1 MNIAL
6 SMNDYNKMTV
16 GETVKKYSQQLFS
29 FIKGKTKTAEDA
41 EDILQEV
48 WYQLSRIANLEDLE
62 NVSAWLY
69 SVSRNK
75 ITDLYRK
82 KKTNNLED
90 YTYENEDGY
99 FEIKDI
105 LLLDESQ
112 SPELA
117 MFKDLFWK
125 ELMEALDELPE
136 NQRQVFV
143 QNEMEDKTLQQ
154 IADEQGDNIK
164 TIISRKGYATKHLRK
179 KLQPIYNDILNN

>member
-1 MNIAL
+1 MNVAIT
-6 SMNDYNKMTV
+6 MNEKNKMTV
-16 GETVKKYSQQLFS
+16 GETVKQYSRQLFS

-48 WYQLSRIANLEDLE
+48 WYQLSRLANLEELE

-82 KKTNNLED
+82 KKTDNLED
-90 YTYENEDGY
+90 YSYENDEGV

-112 SPELA
+112 SPEMA
-117 MFKDLFWK
+117 MFKNMFWQ

-136 NQRQVFV
+136 NQRKVFIE
-143 QNEMEDKTLQQ
+143 NEMEDKTLQE
-154 IADEQGDNIK
+154 IADEQGENIK

-179 KLQPIYNDILNN
+179 KLQLIYNDILK

>member
-6 SMNDYNKMTV
+6 SMNEYPKITV
-16 GETVKKYSQQLFS
+16 GQTVKKYSRQLFS
-29 FIKGKTKTAEDA
+29 FIRGKTKSIEDA

-48 WYQLSRIANLEDLE
+48 WYQLSRFANIDELE
-62 NVSAWLY
+62 NISAWLF
-69 SVSRNK
+69 SISRNK

-82 KKTNNLED
+82 KKTDYLED
-90 YTYENEDGY
+90 YSYEDEEGN

-117 MFKDLFWK
+117 MFKNLFWK
-125 ELMEALDELPE
+125 KLMEALDELPQ
-136 NQRQVFV
+136 NQKQVFID
-143 QNEMEDKTLQQ
+143 NEIEDKTLQQ
-154 IADEQGDNIK
+154 IADEQGENLK

-179 KLQPIYNDILNN
+179 KLQPLYNDILNN

>member
-1 MNIAL
+1 MNL
-6 SMNDYNKMTV
+6 TMSMTAYPKTTISD
-16 GETVKKYSQQLFS
+16 TVKKYSRQLFS
-29 FIKGKTKTAEDA
+29 FIKGKTKSLEDA

-48 WYQLSRIANLEDLE
+48 WYQLSRFANLSDLE

-82 KKTNNLED
+82 KKTANLED
-90 YTYENEDGY
+90 FSYENEEGI

-105 LLLDESQ
+105 LLIDESQ

-117 MFKDLFWK
+117 MFKNMFWK
-125 ELMEALDELPE
+125 ALMEALDELPP
-136 NQRQVFV
+136 NQKQVFV
-143 QNEMEDKTLQQ
+143 ENEMEDKTLQQ
-154 IADEQGDNIK
+154 IADEQGENIK

-179 KLQPIYNDILNN
+179 KMQPLYNDFLNN

>member
-1 MNIAL
+1 MNENNKITL
-6 SMNDYNKMTV
+6 S
-16 GETVKKYSQQLFS
+16 ETVKQYSRQLFS

-48 WYQLSRIANLEDLE
+48 WYQLSRIVNLEELE

-75 ITDLYRK
+75 IIDLYRK
-82 KKTNNLED
+82 KKTNNIED
-90 YTYENEDGY
+90 YSYENEDGV

-112 SPELA
+112 NPELA
-117 MFKDLFWK
+117 MFKEMFWK
-125 ELMEALDELPE
+125 ELMKALEELPE
-136 NQRQVFV
+136 NQRQVFIE
-143 QNEMEDKTLQQ
+143 NEMEDKTLQQ
-154 IADEQGDNIK
+154 IADEQGEKVK

-179 KLQPIYNDILNN
+179 RLQLIYNDIINI